1 MLGDSAEQK
10 VTKCH
15 VLREV
20 ENLYLYGCKVNRERI
35 LMGLINNRTYCIII
49 LQGKNSSFQNE
60 TNLQVILRPRVSFPT
75 RKGADMDKFNISLLL
90 IFMILFVLKNGSHC
104 NK

>member
-1 MLGDSAEQK
+1 M
-10 VTKCH
+10 
-15 VLREV
+15 
-20 ENLYLYGCKVNRERI
+20 YLYGCKVNGERI

-60 TNLQVILRPRVSFPT
+60 TNLQVILRPRVSFST